1 MYSATSAFTAAAAD
15 VGSVRMYLADAR
27 FHSDFPPPGV
37 VVVVCLLLVVW
48 CSRSTDDDIERGLLM
63 EPIVE
68 EFVSVLQLPSV
79 FSKELI
85 ELCSVEVPRP
95 IELSD
100 ESLECRLFDAC
111 RECDEPTDDDDV
123 IDGDMESSEASR
135 ECAADV
141 TTYGCELLEPSR
153 EWKPIDGSLDCEL

>member
-1 MYSATSAFTAAAAD
+1 MATGFGLTGLYSATSAFTAAAD
-15 VGSVRMYLADAR
+15 GSVRMYLADAR
-27 FHSDFPPPGV
+27 FHSDLPPPPGVV
-37 VVVVCLLLVVW
+37 VVVVCLLLVAW

-68 EFVSVLQLPSV
+68 EEFVSVLQLPSV
-79 FSKELI
+79 LSKELM

-141 TTYGCELLEPSR
+141 TTYG
-153 EWKPIDGSLDCEL
+153 